1 MQGDDLSRLA
11 RVAVFGLGL
20 ALGFAAGLSGVGSAL
35 AAGGTAPGKGP
46 VTGYPMPR
54 YVSLKTD
61 KTFVRRGPSEDH
73 RIDWEFLR
81 KGMPVRVV
89 AEHGPWRRVQDMD
102 DVTGWVHSI
111 MLSGRRTAVVTAP
124 KASFLL
130 DAPELG
136 AARRA
141 ELRPGVILRLEECGP
156 VWCLAEAA
164 GHEGW
169 VPKADIWGVDGAE
182 EFD

>member
-11 RVAVFGLGL
+11 RAAVLGLGL
-20 ALGFAAGLSGVGSAL
+20 ALGLAAGLSGVGSAL
-35 AAGGTAPGKGP
+35 AAGGAGKGKGP

-124 KASFLL
+124 GASFLL
-130 DAPELG
+130 ARPELG
-136 AARRA
+136 AAKRA
-141 ELRPGVILRLEECGP
+141 ELRPGVILDLDECAA
-156 VWCLAEAA
+156 VWCRAEA
-164 GHEGW
+164 EGYSGW
-169 VPKADIWGVDGAE
+169 IPKADIWGVDAAE
-182 EFD
+182 AFD